1 MTIPAGQSG
10 VTYHTGNGTASTFDY
25 EFKITAEADLKV
37 TQTDTYNIDTL
48 LVLGTDYTVS
58 GVGNNAGGAITLVAG
73 PLASGYTLT
82 IEDNVEVSQLTPFGN
97 QSAFYAN
104 LHEDSYDKNTRI
116 ARKAIYELDRT
127 IKISGSV
134 QGVDTELP
142 KPESLKLF
150 RWNETA
156 TALENIETSDLITVA
171 QFSNFRTDTF
181 NDGVDFTSGSTTEIN
196 LSSSPGVKANTQI
209 YFDGVYQE
217 KSEYSLNGNL
227 ITFNSAIPSG
237 ISVIEVTHGKAAD
250 VLALDLVSEI
260 LSSPYTTTVSDNGKY
275 FEVIGNQTI
284 TLVDALSAGA
294 GYRIAV
300 KSDSSSTVTVVRSG
314 SDTIDD
320 ATSVQI
326 GPESFAF
333 FIVNSLRNGYI
344 SDISKTFQV
353 INVDNINENTLSS
366 GVTIDG
372 VLLKDGGGTLTG
384 NLDVGQT
391 LTVDTVNETT
401 LDTGV
406 TVDGVLLKDG
416 GAVFADGA
424 TLEVDTVNEATAAA
438 GVTVDGVL
446 LKDGGAV
453 LADGATLEV
462 DTINEATAAAG
473 VTADGVLLK
482 DGGVTATA
490 ASSITASSGTALTV
504 TNTGAGDSL
513 LIEDSSNP
521 DSSPF
526 VVDSTG
532 SVGIGTTSPS
542 ISSYAGAGELVIVGT
557 TAYGPQSAWRNTA
570 SDATAGYFHFEK
582 SRSGGLVS
590 ASDTVGVISWRAHDS
605 ADYQP
610 VAMISA
616 QVGATPAAGDT
627 PGILKFLTT
636 AELSTNATE
645 RMRIQSTGDINILNN
660 VKIGGSAGDT
670 PGLNLHVAE
679 SSADSTSDLLLLA
692 NDATATTGDAQGVA
706 LHFDPNGNGTL
717 RSASIKSVQSTLGN
731 HADLRFFTAP
741 ADVPTERMRIQS
753 DGEINILNNVK
764 IGGSGGETPSARLHV
779 SDSVGDVVRIDSTL
793 GNGGTLGPTINLVRD
808 DGGNGATNDAGG
820 RVLFTNIDDGGT
832 QQVFAQI
839 YQLTTDAAAAGFDG
853 GIIFQTSQATSLATR
868 MRIDAGIQVGIPTG
882 GDLGAGTINVQNGI
896 YVNGVKLNGDVIN
909 VRDYGAVGDD
919 STDDSTA
926 FQNAINAAVAAQTR
940 LHIPEGAYYFASR
953 LTFANTVDV
962 TSDKT
967 ASMRWDGIAANVG
980 ILLDFEAAGDTLA
993 DMEFPMLFGPV
1004 YTAGAAGG
1012 LPGYSTGTQNPANR
1026 IGTAIECRGGNRIN
1040 VYAHIMNGFENG
1052 YYVKSTASSSCD
1064 NYNLEVNTSDF
1075 CEKWL
1080 HLDSDS
1086 GRGIATMTA
1095 RANTVW
1101 AKFPIYFSTTSNYVN
1116 GANIE
1121 ITGVTYVNEDGGC
1134 GIYSEGTNLRS
1145 STIRI
1150 NQLQAGTRGDSR
1162 TDTSVLLTPSGTMSS
1177 TPVQG
1182 ETITQATSGA
1192 TGIVV
1197 TNADYTLGT
1206 TIPFTVKTV
1215 SGTFNTTNQ
1224 LTGSTSGS
1232 LGAGSVPASVRGMVC
1247 PWIGGNQTMNGLAYD
1262 AEQSGTVGY
1271 FGGTHCDIQ
1280 IGAPADFPGGVTDGA
1295 MSIFPQPGESVR
1307 IRDMGKHNNIKVLF
1321 ADVEGDS
1328 SSATAYT
1335 LSSTPGEANFAG
1347 GVGSAPFSDY
1357 VYCYISADSLAS
1369 GAVLQ
1374 RYLYHSKVTDS
1385 TTMQPCQV
1393 IFKNEGS
1400 NNRNLDISAV
1410 AFSNGL
1416 TNNREIIVKIKN
1428 ISSTSLETTQNVYFW
1443 VKVGP

>member
-1 MTIPAGQSG
+1 
-10 VTYHTGNGTASTFDY
+10 V
-25 EFKITAEADLKV
+25 AEA
-37 TQTDTYNIDTL
+37 
-48 LVLGTDYTVS
+48 S
-58 GVGNNAGGAITLVAG
+58 
-73 PLASGYTLT
+73 AS
-82 IEDNVEVSQLTPFGN
+82 
-97 QSAFYAN
+97 
-104 LHEDSYDKNTRI
+104 
-116 ARKAIYELDRT
+116 
-127 IKISGSV
+127 
-134 QGVDTELP
+134 
-142 KPESLKLF
+142 
-150 RWNETA
+150 
-156 TALENIETSDLITVA
+156 
-171 QFSNFRTDTF
+171 
-181 NDGVDFTSGSTTEIN
+181 
-196 LSSSPGVKANTQI
+196 
-209 YFDGVYQE
+209 
-217 KSEYSLNGNL
+217 
-227 ITFNSAIPSG
+227 
-237 ISVIEVTHGKAAD
+237 
-250 VLALDLVSEI
+250 
-260 LSSPYTTTVSDNGKY
+260 
-275 FEVIGNQTI
+275 
-284 TLVDALSAGA
+284 
-294 GYRIAV
+294 
-300 KSDSSSTVTVVRSG
+300 
-314 SDTIDD
+314 
-320 ATSVQI
+320 
-326 GPESFAF
+326 
-333 FIVNSLRNGYI
+333 
-344 SDISKTFQV
+344 
-353 INVDNINENTLSS
+353 
-366 GVTIDG
+366 
-372 VLLKDGGGTLTG
+372 
-384 NLDVGQT
+384 
-391 LTVDTVNETT
+391 
-401 LDTGV
+401 
-406 TVDGVLLKDG
+406 
-416 GAVFADGA
+416 
-424 TLEVDTVNEATAAA
+424 
-438 GVTVDGVL
+438 
-446 LKDGGAV
+446 
-453 LADGATLEV
+453 
-462 DTINEATAAAG
+462 
-473 VTADGVLLK
+473 
-482 DGGVTATA
+482 
-490 ASSITASSGTALTV
+490 
-504 TNTGAGDSL
+504 
-513 LIEDSSNP
+513 
-521 DSSPF
+521 
-526 VVDSTG
+526 
-532 SVGIGTTSPS
+532 
-542 ISSYAGAGELVIVGT
+542 
-557 TAYGPQSAWRNTA
+557 YGPQSSWRNTT

-590 ASDTVGVISWRAHDS
+590 ASDQVGTLIWRAHDGV
-605 ADYQP
+605 DFRN
-610 VAMISA
+610 VAGIGVKM
-616 QVGATPAAGDT
+616 GDTPAAGDT
-627 PGILKFLTT
+627 PGILYFATT
-636 AELSTNATE
+636 AEGNT
-645 RMRIQSTGDINILNN
+645 
-660 VKIGGSAGDT
+660 
-670 PGLNLHVAE
+670 
-679 SSADSTSDLLLLA
+679 SS
-692 NDATATTGDAQGVA
+692 
-706 LHFDPNGNGTL
+706 
-717 RSASIKSVQSTLGN
+717 
-731 HADLRFFTAP
+731 
-741 ADVPTERMRIQS
+741 TERMRIQS
-753 DGEINILNNVK
+753 DGDINLLGDVK
-764 IGGSGGETPSARLHV
+764 IGGAGGDNPDGKLHV
-779 SDSVGDVVRIDSTL
+779 HSATA
-793 GNGGTLGPTINLVRD
+793 GTVT
-808 DGGNGATNDAGG
+808 AS
-820 RVLFTNIDDGGT
+820 
-832 QQVFAQI
+832 
-839 YQLTTDAAAAGFDG
+839 TDADELVVENNGSCGISLLAPDAQNTNLYFGSPTDNVGAYLRWNHDADLLKISTDKAGAKMA
-853 GIIFQTSQATSLATR
+853 FQTGNSTER
-868 MRIDAGIQVGIPTG
+868 MRIDAGIQVGAPTG
-882 GDLGAGTINVQNGI
+882 GDKGAGTINVESGI

-953 LTFANTVDV
+953 LTFTGTVDV

-980 ILLDFEAAGDTLA
+980 ILLDFEGAGDTLT

-1080 HLDSDS
+1080 HLDSDA
-1086 GRGIATMTA
+1086 GRGIATLTA

-1121 ITGVTYVNEDGGC
+1121 ITGVAYVNEDGGC

-1150 NQLQAGTRGDSR
+1150 NQLQAGTRSDSR
-1162 TDTSVLLTPSGTMSS
+1162 TDTSVLLSPSGTMSS

-1215 SGTFNTTNQ
+1215 SGTFNTANQ

-1247 PWIGGNQTMNGLAYD
+1247 PWIGGNQTMNGLVYD

-1357 VYCYISADSLAS
+1357 VYCYISANSLAS

-1400 NNRNLDISAV
+1400 NDRNLDISAV